1 MYIYVD
7 IANVRC
13 RWDINVLSS
22 LNLIDLEAPRKR
34 RNFRQLIN
42 QRILIISAM
51 LNFARSGIKDPYLPV
66 ERPSVFFPTSRV
78 EAVPIISLISITDI
92 ASLYAR
98 VAVTLA
104 LRSLWQS
111 TFVELIV
118 KKISLLCLSLTSLSL
133 PFFFLPLSLCHL
145 LLLSLYFFTVV
156 SLSISSVVE

>member
-92 ASLYAR
+92 AMPLCSCR
-98 VAVTLA
+98 CNSRSPFPLA
-104 LRSLWQS
+104 INFCRINR
-111 TFVELIV
+111 E
-118 KKISLLCLSLTSLSL
+118 KDISSVSFSY
-133 PFFFLPLSLCHL
+133 FSFAAFFLPS
-145 LLLSLYFFTVV
+145 FIIV
-156 SLSISSVVE
+156 SFIIALFVLFHSS